1 MLRRH
6 RNILIKLIFF
16 LSVLY
21 FITVFVHPSTT
32 QDDSAESIKQPEEN
46 VDLDVKVPEAKDVVL
61 DVPDPAPKR
70 DLNIQQPHLK
80 DLVEDKIE
88 KVEEVVKKPKE
99 ELKEID
105 FAQNKADENID
116 VHVEE
121 RNAMDIPEPKK
132 AEDTKP
138 EHPSKPEHREPK
150 EDPKDDLD
158 AKLAEAEE
166 KAKIEKQKAEQPALQ
181 PPQVHCIHCT
191 ASRQYNKLHPDILL
205 NLFKTVY

>member
-6 RNILIKLIFF
+6 RNILIKLIFS

-21 FITVFVHPSTT
+21 FITGFVHPSTT
-32 QDDSAESIKQPEEN
+32 RDDSAQSIKQPEEN
-46 VDLDVKVPEAKDVVL
+46 VDLDVKIPEAKNVVL

-80 DLVEDKIE
+80 ELVEDKIE
-88 KVEEVVKKPKE
+88 KVEEVVEKPKE
-99 ELKEID
+99 ELKEND
-105 FAQNKADENID
+105 LAQNKADEKVD

-132 AEDTKP
+132 ADDTKP
-138 EHPSKPEHREPK
+138 EHPAEPEHKEAE
-150 EDPKDDLD
+150 EDPKDNLD

-166 KAKIEKQKAEQPALQ
+166 KAKVEKQKAEQPALQ
-181 PPQVHCIHCT
+181 PPQVHCSHCT
-191 ASRQYNKLHPDILL
+191 ASRQYDKLQPHILL
-205 NLFKTVY
+205 NCS